1 MPPTPRTGVHL
12 RPSHTS
18 SSHRDPPPRK
28 SSSKADLATFFPDRV
43 VIPTG
48 PRNDRYNAP
57 VNHPAPHLDSR
68 PPLDRESTSRSP
80 HPKIIPP
87 SSSSSSASNVSSA
100 PSSGSSQSSPPT
112 EHQDDGKRGPELDAK
127 PVETAPQKPRLL
139 SVLDLHG
146 KSYQIEY
153 DPDLDKAKSRG
164 KEPIYRKK
172 ASSSSGI
179 TRRAVDPRNLVPQY
193 PSGAVPRQRRRLRMP
208 TLAVLRY
215 VFDSNSVGPRPPSQ
229 ILVSGFSRLTKE
241 SIVAVQFKEY
251 GEFEKFTMQKDPTT
265 GAFLGMCLIRFRN
278 SGSKSDKKSVD
289 FLAGHA
295 AAKRAVKDAHAGKIK
310 VGFDSVTVEFDDDGR
325 LCTRRIEELAR
336 EAKSQHQK
344 LSPPAQSLPPPP
356 PPPPPS
362 PPLPSESPPPP
373 SPTSHRSHS
382 PAYHRH
388 SRRYSRSLTRSRSR
402 SSTPVSSRS
411 RSRDRRYSSDDSR
424 SRSPSRSRSH
434 GYGRRAPPPLQP
446 PKDDL
451 FSRIGNK
458 PYVFISDLH
467 VPVDRVYTADIK
479 DYLRDYDWI
488 QVYVVKSTL
497 PLKYETP
504 HRYHPKQRELS
515 GFYVVFDSAT
525 EAKACFRHMDGR
537 TMDRR
542 WRMNMQIQFPLG
554 DQDDRRVRGRDRER
568 ADLRVKT
575 EKDDAAKVKTKSV
588 RQADPVKDATCLILK
603 ELQEVLRKD
612 IKERITVPIIYDKL
626 DPAKLPTSAPS
637 LEMVKAEPI
646 AIHSLTNV
654 KKEADAS
661 HKKVDVPAV
670 DEATGDVSSGVKQ
683 ISGKL
688 PLLPRFKKRN
698 ADATSTQS
706 RLKDN
711 LSSKKSMS
719 PSVKRAGMSRP
730 MNHQLNDYVSDE
742 EDGADVEDNDKV
754 DDDLI
759 GKHVARHRKRE
770 PRVKIDYSDSESEL
784 PATHRDVA
792 NDDEGE
798 DDFVTKFRQLDK
810 NFEFRRQRENLED
823 SNRLKDFVV
832 SGDEVEPVKDEDVI
846 MEDVDQE
853 LIRAAETKP
862 GKKRKDRTAEE
873 KQGEKKRKK
882 KLVRIE
888 FTTSEEDEATPATTV
903 SAEIKTDLVQ
913 TKDEEAAIQQLLTP
927 EEDDFDLV
935 DDSYW
940 KPTSELLLDYVET
953 DKVLDLD
960 GVQSLVA
967 DTEDFKFLQI
977 ALQDVKPDLALG
989 NATFWSWQHKE
1000 AKANFF
1006 DGVRRGVSRKLIR
1019 PEDEYERMNMSGSA
1033 RTEGYHRIPETEKT
1047 EYLEHRKRLRKK
1059 KHSDGDTANGVSN
1072 GDAADTSGRAGTP
1085 ADHDT
1090 AIDGDASTSA
1100 TLALA
1105 SVSLDTGAEKDSIS
1119 SRLNRINNRRLAAD
1133 INLQKQMLSTD
1144 NDVLRFNQL
1153 KKRKKPVRFARSAIH
1168 NWGLYAMENI
1178 AANDMI
1184 IEYVGEVVRQPV
1196 ADMRERRYL
1205 KNGIGSSYLFRID
1218 ESTVVDAT
1226 KRGGIARFI
1235 NHCCTPSCTAKIIK
1249 VEGQK
1254 RIVIYALRDIIANEE
1269 LTYDYKFEREVNSE
1283 ERIPCLC
1290 GSSGCKGFLN

>member
-12 RPSHTS
+12 RPSHPS
-18 SSHRDPPPRK
+18 SSHRDPPARK

-57 VNHPAPHLDSR
+57 VNGRAPHLDSR
-68 PPLDRESTSRSP
+68 PPLDRESSSRSP
-80 HPKIIPP
+80 HPKAMQP
-87 SSSSSSASNVSSA
+87 SSSSSSSSNVSSA
-100 PSSGSSQSSPPT
+100 PSSGSSHSSPPA
-112 EHQDDGKRGPELDAK
+112 EHHDDGNRGPESNAK
-127 PVETAPQKPRLL
+127 HVETAVQKPRLL

-208 TLAVLRY
+208 TLAVLKY

-251 GEFEKFTMQKDPTT
+251 GEFEKFTMQKDPIT
-265 GAFLGMCLIRFRN
+265 GAFLGMCLIRFRS

-310 VGFDSVTVEFDDDGR
+310 VGFDSVTVEFDDDGS

-336 EAKSQHQK
+336 EAQNQQQK
-344 LSPPAQSLPPPP
+344 LPPPAQTLPPPP
-356 PPPPPS
+356 PTPPPPPPLPPESPPPPPS
-362 PPLPSESPPPP
+362 PP
-373 SPTSHRSHS
+373 SHRSHS
-382 PAYHRH
+382 PPYYR

-402 SSTPVSSRS
+402 SSTPMSSRS
-411 RSRDRRYSSDDSR
+411 RSRDRCYGSDDSR
-424 SRSPSRSRSH
+424 SPSPSRSRSH
-434 GYGRRAPPPLQP
+434 GYRRRAPPPLP
-446 PKDDL
+446 PTKDDL
-451 FSRIGNK
+451 FTRIGNK
-458 PYVFISDLH
+458 PYVFISDLY

-488 QVYVVKSTL
+488 QVY
-497 PLKYETP
+497 
-504 HRYHPKQRELS
+504 RELS

-537 TMDRR
+537 MMDRR
-542 WRMNMQIQFPLG
+542 WRMNMQIQFPVD
-554 DQDDRRVRGRDRER
+554 DQDDRR
-568 ADLRVKT
+568 
-575 EKDDAAKVKTKSV
+575 TKSM
-588 RQADPVKDATCLILK
+588 RRSDPVKDATSLILK

-626 DPAKLPTSAPS
+626 DPAKLTASAPS
-637 LEMVKAEPI
+637 PEMVKTEPI
-646 AIHSLTNV
+646 AISSLTNV

-661 HKKVDVPAV
+661 RKVDVPAV

-698 ADATSTQS
+698 ADSTSTQS
-706 RLKDN
+706 QLRNN
-711 LSSKKSMS
+711 LSSKKSIS
-719 PSVKRAGMSRP
+719 PSAKRAGMSRP

-742 EDGADVEDNDKV
+742 EDGADAEDDDKV
-754 DDDLI
+754 DDDLV
-759 GKHVARHRKRE
+759 GKQVSQHRKRE
-770 PRVKIDYSDSESEL
+770 PRVKIDYSDSESEA
-784 PATHRDVA
+784 PGTHRNAAID
-792 NDDEGE
+792 NE
-798 DDFVTKFRQLDK
+798 DLDFVTNFRQLDK
-810 NFEFRRQRENLED
+810 NFEFRRQLED
-823 SNRLKDFVV
+823 REDSDRLKDFAV
-832 SGDEVEPVKDEDVI
+832 SGDEAELVKDRDVV
-846 MEDVDQE
+846 MEDVDEE

-862 GKKRKDRTAEE
+862 TKKRKGRTAEE
-873 KQGEKKRKK
+873 KQGDKKRKK

-903 SAEIKTDLVQ
+903 SAEVKIELVQ
-913 TKDEEAAIQQLLTP
+913 TKDEEVTVQQLLTP
-927 EEDDFDLV
+927 SEDKDFDLV

-940 KPTSELLLDYVET
+940 KPTPELLVDYVEI
-953 DKVLDLD
+953 DRVLDLD
-960 GVQSLVA
+960 GVQSLVS

-989 NATFWSWQHKE
+989 NAIFWSWQQKE

-1019 PEDEYERMNMSGSA
+1019 PEDEYDRMNVSGSA
-1033 RTEGYHRIPETEKT
+1033 RTEGYHRIPEIEKT

-1059 KHSDGDTANGVSN
+1059 KHSDGDTANDN
-1072 GDAADTSGRAGTP
+1072 
-1085 ADHDT
+1085 
-1090 AIDGDASTSA
+1090 
-1100 TLALA
+1100 
-1105 SVSLDTGAEKDSIS
+1105 IS